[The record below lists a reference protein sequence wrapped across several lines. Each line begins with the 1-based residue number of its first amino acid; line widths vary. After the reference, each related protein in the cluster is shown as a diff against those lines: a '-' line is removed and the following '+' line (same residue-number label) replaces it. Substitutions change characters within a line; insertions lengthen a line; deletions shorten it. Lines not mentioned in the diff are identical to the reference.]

1 MNDINAWKAYTHQL
15 LSAGG
20 TIFANAEIPVTEE
33 GAADIKILGLTLLAR
48 TLSHTRGVLTLVDA
62 NRVVEAR
69 TITRCCFEN
78 LFWVS
83 GLIEEGKEFRQAMLH
98 DEIKRRTARGKFL
111 FESRIELTTN
121 AEQRLRDWIKEHS
134 ALAKSDALNPKQVA
148 ALGPVANSYIFY
160 AQLSSDSA
168 HPSIDALNRYV
179 VADRDNEIRALDL
192 EPVVPDAELV
202 DTLSLACMAV
212 LGVLVGVNQLI
223 GGTNGGKDLR
233 ALSDEYKALSR
244 ARKENKGAESTI

>member
-1 MNDINAWKAYTHQL
+1 
-15 LSAGG
+15 
-20 TIFANAEIPVTEE
+20 
-33 GAADIKILGLTLLAR
+33 
-48 TLSHTRGVLTLVDA
+48 
-62 NRVVEAR
+62 
-69 TITRCCFEN
+69 
-78 LFWVS
+78 
-83 GLIEEGKEFRQAMLH
+83 MLH

-134 ALAKSDALNPKQVA
+134 ALAKWDALNPKQVA

-223 GGTNGGKDLR
+223 GGTNDGKDLR